1 MANKNPK
8 PPPKHSQFKPGK
20 SGNPEGGRAHNPAL
34 KALRKLTV
42 ESYREI
48 IELVL
53 TGNVAAIKKLAEDP
67 KSTGLQVGISV
78 AFLKAIKSGDYNVIE
93 RIAERIVGKIPDVVT
108 VNQNTNMNVAG
119 SIRIFDKVA
128 LKVAMDE
135 LDKEV

>member
-8 PPPKHSQFKPGK
+8 PPPAHSRFKKGQ

-53 TGNVAAIKKLAEDP
+53 TGNVAAIKKIAENP
-67 KSTGLQVGISV
+67 ASTGLQVGISV

-119 SIRIFDKVA
+119 SIAVFDKTA
-128 LKVAMDE
+128 LKAAMEAIDE
-135 LDKEV
+135 EV

>member
-1 MANKNPK
+1 MANRNPK
-8 PPPKHSQFKPGK
+8 PPPKHSQFKK
-20 SGNPEGGRAHNPAL
+20 GNKANPLGGNAHNPAL

-53 TGNVAAIKKLAEDP
+53 TGNLAAIKKIAEDP
-67 KSTGLQVGISV
+67 NSTGLQVGISV
-78 AFLKAIKSGDYNVIE
+78 AFLKAIKNGDYNVIE

-119 SIRIFDKVA
+119 SIRVFDKAA
-128 LKVAMDE
+128 LKAAMDE
-135 LDKEV
+135 IDKEV